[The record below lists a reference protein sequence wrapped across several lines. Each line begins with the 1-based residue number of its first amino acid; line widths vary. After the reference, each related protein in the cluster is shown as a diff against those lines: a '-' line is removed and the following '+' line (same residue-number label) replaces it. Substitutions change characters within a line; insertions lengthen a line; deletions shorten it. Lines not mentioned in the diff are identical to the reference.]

1 MNPTIQRV
9 ADAAPVATYGGGAA
23 SVAFWGLQVN
33 EICAIISTLVA
44 VIGLA
49 LQIYVSWHR
58 MRRTK
63 ALDKH

>member
-1 MNPTIQRV
+1 MNPVVQKIS
-9 ADAAPVATYGGGAA
+9 DSAPIATYGGGAA

-33 EICAIISTLVA
+33 EICAIISTIVA

-58 MRRTK
+58 MRRSK